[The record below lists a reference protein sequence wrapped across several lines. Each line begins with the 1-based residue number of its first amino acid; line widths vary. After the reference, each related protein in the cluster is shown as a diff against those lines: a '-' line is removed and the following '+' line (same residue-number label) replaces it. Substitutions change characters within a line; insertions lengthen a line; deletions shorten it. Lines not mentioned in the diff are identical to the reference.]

1 MGKNKG
7 IMWMEKGVFQK
18 KLLEFSSLISG
29 RRTKDIPAL
38 KHIESY
44 DILKETYILYST

>member
-1 MGKNKG
+1 
-7 IMWMEKGVFQK
+7 MEKGVFQK